1 MNERESVI
9 MPTKRESR
17 PRFDSALICTRA
29 LAGAIGTATFHRSR
43 LRGALDL
50 GHLCATDVAD
60 QLVTLGVPFREA
72 HHAVGKLVRRAEE
85 LGLQLDKLP
94 RAELAAVHPGM
105 TPERIDAVLSV
116 EAAVER
122 RALLGGP
129 ARARVLEA
137 VAEARARWAAAG
149 ERH

>member
-1 MNERESVI
+1 
-9 MPTKRESR
+9 
-17 PRFDSALICTRA
+17 
-29 LAGAIGTATFHRSR
+29 
-43 LRGALDL
+43 
-50 GHLCATDVAD
+50 
-60 QLVTLGVPFREA
+60 
-72 HHAVGKLVRRAEE
+72 RAEE